1 MHHEGELR
9 CGVLAAVDMDHLL
22 SGTTYDKAP
31 RGRAITI
38 DLPTLQR
45 HRSNVVAGTGHTR
58 PKHAGEAQNRNIA
71 PSGAQ
76 ALSRRTLDSP
86 AFLRPVRR
94 DLTKMTDK
102 TQGEASLTLDLIIV
116 VP

>member
-9 CGVLAAVDMDHLL
+9 CDVSAAVDMDHRL
-22 SGTTYDKAP
+22 SGTAYAKAP

-45 HRSNVVAGTGHTR
+45 HRSDVATGTGHTR
-58 PKHAGEAQNRNIA
+58 PKHAGEAQKVKGA

-76 ALSRRTLDSP
+76 ALSRHTLDSP
-86 AFLRPVRR
+86 AFLTP
-94 DLTKMTDK
+94 TSGPSKMTDK